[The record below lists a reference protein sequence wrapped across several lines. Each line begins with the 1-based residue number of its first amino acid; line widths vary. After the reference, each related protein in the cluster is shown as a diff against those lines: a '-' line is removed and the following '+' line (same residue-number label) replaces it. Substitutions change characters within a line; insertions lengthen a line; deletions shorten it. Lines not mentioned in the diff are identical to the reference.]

1 MTESGERA
9 AGDTT
14 IPVVVIGA
22 SAGGL
27 VPLERFFANAPD
39 SAGWCFIVI
48 QHLSPD
54 YRSMMDELLAR
65 KTRLAIRHIED
76 GLEIAPDTIFL
87 NRPNMRAGLQ
97 GNTLRT
103 ASYGPEDSV
112 PHLPIDTMITSLAA
126 RASGKTAAVILSGSG
141 NDGAHG
147 AQVFHAAGGVLVVQ
161 DPAEAD
167 FPSMPQA
174 ILTLGIHDR
183 VAGAAEIPQA
193 IREIFDSGLPSVHE
207 ARPGTEDISLAI
219 FRLLE
224 RQHNLDFSAYKET
237 NVQRRIIRRQHLR
250 GIEDPTE
257 YLALLQSSPEAVN
270 ELYHDLL
277 IGVTEFYRDPDA
289 IARLRET
296 ALNAFAAD
304 QNTETP
310 VRVWVAGCASGE
322 EAYTIAIELAEALRS
337 TGNTRGFRIIATDVH
352 QQSIERASNG
362 TYPAAA
368 VRKIPKLLRER
379 YFERRG
385 EYYTISA
392 SLRQR
397 MIFSVHDTLTD
408 PPFLDLDLVSCR
420 NFLIYLREKAQARVI
435 SMFLFGLRKHGVLL
449 LGPSETLGHFVDE
462 FETLDGRWRLFRKTS
477 GRRVFDREVL
487 PKRLTRR
494 FTRDEVP
501 GLPWGQAGLTLS
513 RRASAGL
520 GEYAEH
526 RGREALLRAYDQL
539 LKTYAPSSIIVS
551 SDGEVLAWFGA
562 ASAFVDTH
570 NNLTEWS
577 VEHILHR
584 DLHFVINVALE
595 KLRGGAMDPFSRR
608 VTVDLNKGRYQGVTL
623 HFEPL
628 DRHQKPLLL
637 LIRVRLEADEHERH
651 SEAET
656 PSNGISTDD
665 ANVLSKRVHE
675 LERDLRLTEET
686 LQHVTE
692 RLEASGEELQASNEE
707 LQASNEELQA
717 SNEELQSSNEELHA
731 VNEEL
736 VTVSAEHEQ
745 KIAELSFLNTET
757 ESLLTILDI
766 GLLVVDARLNIRRFS
781 NHVAR
786 WFLLEK
792 HDVGRSLTVVGP
804 RLPFCD
810 LPAEVTRAIED
821 GAVFA
826 GQGTTESGPL
836 SLEIHPIAD
845 QRHGGRPGGAFVIF
859 RRPTR

>member
-1 MTESGERA
+1 MTQSDEKA
-9 AGDTT
+9 AGDRA

-27 VPLERFFANAPD
+27 VPLERFFAHAPD
-39 SAGWCFIVI
+39 AAGWCFIVI

-54 YRSMMDELLAR
+54 HRPMTDEWLAR

-76 GLEIAPDTIFL
+76 GAEIAPDTIFL
-87 NRPNMRAGLQ
+87 NRPDTRAGLQ
-97 GNTLRT
+97 GNVFRT
-103 ASYGPEDSV
+103 AMYGPEDPV
-112 PHLPIDTMITSLAA
+112 PHMPIDTMISSLAP
-126 RASGKTAAVILSGSG
+126 RASGKTAAVILSGAGS
-141 NDGAHG
+141 DGAQG

-193 IREIFDSGLPSVHE
+193 IHEILGSGLKSAPE
-207 ARPGTEDISLAI
+207 ARPVTEDIFLAI

-224 RQHNLDFSAYKET
+224 RQHHLDSSAYKET

-250 GIEDPTE
+250 GIEDPAE

-296 ALNAFAAD
+296 ALARFAAD
-304 QNTETP
+304 RSTEAP

-322 EAYTIAIELAEALRS
+322 EAYTIAIELAEALRA

-352 QQSIERASNG
+352 QQSIERASTG
-362 TYPAAA
+362 TYPATA
-368 VRKIPKLLRER
+368 VRKIPKPLRER
-379 YFERRG
+379 YFDRRG
-385 EYYTISA
+385 EDYTISA
-392 SLRQR
+392 PLRQR

-420 NFLIYLREKAQARVI
+420 SFLIYLRAKAQARVI

-449 LGPSETLGHFVDE
+449 LGPSETLGHFADD

-477 GRRVFDREVL
+477 GPRVFDREVL
-487 PKRLTRR
+487 PRRLTPRA
-494 FTRDEVP
+494 TRDEAP
-501 GLPWGQAGLTLS
+501 GVPWGQALTLS

-520 GEYAEH
+520 GDYAEH

-539 LKTYAPSSIIVS
+539 LRTYAPSSIIVS

-562 ASAFVDTH
+562 ASALVDTH

-584 DLHFVINVALE
+584 DLHVVINGALE

-608 VTVDLNKGRYQGVTL
+608 ATVDLNSGRYQGVTL

-628 DRHQKPLLL
+628 DRHHKPLLL
-637 LIRVRLEADEHERH
+637 LIRVRLEA
-651 SEAET
+651 
-656 PSNGISTDD
+656 G
-665 ANVLSKRVHE
+665 
-675 LERDLRLTEET
+675 
-686 LQHVTE
+686 
-692 RLEASGEELQASNEE
+692 GEEA
-707 LQASNEELQA
+707 
-717 SNEELQSSNEELHA
+717 HA
-731 VNEEL
+731 VDEER

-745 KIAELSFLNTET
+745 KIAELSILNTET

-766 GLLVVDARLNIRRFS
+766 GLLVVDSRLNIRRFS

-792 HDVGRSLTVVGP
+792 HDVGRSLSVVGP
-804 RLPFCD
+804 RLSFAD

-826 GQGTTESGPL
+826 GQGITGAGPL